1 MIRLFDIILSVLG
14 IILLFP
20 IILTTCL
27 ILKFTGERKVF
38 YLQKRVGV
46 EEKEFFIFKFATMYE
61 NSDSKLNQ
69 TITVSNDPR
78 ILPVGNFL
86 RKTKLNEIPQLINVI
101 LGDMSLIGP
110 RPLVKKNLDF
120 YKSQDRKI
128 ILTNKPGLSGIGSII
143 FSNEENL
150 LNEKEDA
157 WNYYIK
163 QIIPYKSTLEVWFSK
178 NINLRLYFELIF
190 FTIYVILTNNS
201 KLLFDYYKTLPEM
214 PKELQKKI

>member
-1 MIRLFDIILSVLG
+1 MVSTQL
-14 IILLFP
+14 LLFP
-20 IILTTCL
+20 IILTTSL
-27 ILKFTGERKVF
+27 ILKFTGEGKVF

-78 ILPVGNFL
+78 ILPLGSFL

-101 LGDMSLIGP
+101 LGNMSLIGP
-110 RPLVKKNLDF
+110 RPLVKKNLNF

-157 WNYYIK
+157 WNYYIN
-163 QIIPYKSTLEVWFSK
+163 QIIPYKSALEVWFSK

-190 FTIYVILTNNS
+190 FTVYIILTSNS

-214 PKELQKKI
+214 PKEFQKKI

>member
-20 IILTTCL
+20 IILTTSL
-27 ILKFTGERKVF
+27 ILKFTGEGKVF

-78 ILPVGNFL
+78 ILPLGSFL

-101 LGDMSLIGP
+101 LGNMSLIGP
-110 RPLVKKNLDF
+110 RPLVKKNLNF

-157 WNYYIK
+157 WNYYIN
-163 QIIPYKSTLEVWFSK
+163 QIIPYKSALEVWFSK

-190 FTIYVILTNNS
+190 FTVYIILTSNS
-201 KLLFDYYKTLPEM
+201 KL
-214 PKELQKKI
+214 